1 MSSSW
6 TYLRILSV
14 EYLLYRVQG
23 NASDYKLPNAMEP
36 ILNFYLLL

>member
-6 TYLRILSV
+6 TYLGILPV

-23 NASDYKLPNAMEP
+23 NASDYKLTNAMEP
-36 ILNFYLLL
+36 ILNLYLL